1 MALQTRRMRRNAVML
16 SIQQQN
22 NINHRKRKTM
32 WVYPRP
38 QFWFEQLVVNHYQD
52 HLWREHFR
60 VSRDTFEY
68 ICGLVGPQLIRQNTI
83 LRQAITVE
91 KRVSVALWRLATGNS
106 YRTVGLTFG
115 IGRCTAMN
123 VKDEFCSALIRRAND
138 FIKFPKTEAETR
150 QAMQEFLNISRF
162 PQVVGALDGSHIPI
176 KAPKDDPNEYVN
188 RKSFHSIVLQG
199 VADAN
204 GKFLHV
210 STGYAGS
217 IHDARVLRMSAL
229 LTAIENGDIL
239 HSPTRRIGGTE
250 VKPLL
255 VADPAY
261 KLTTWCM
268 KPFPQTRA
276 LTDSQRDFNKSLS
289 SARVVI
295 EQAFG
300 LLKGRWRCL
309 LNKLDE
315 SVEKVC
321 STIIACCILHNICI
335 DCNDATEIDVANDD
349 DGFLGVPL
357 PGHDVNA
364 DGARL
369 RNIIKDILYN

>member
-1 MALQTRRMRRNAVML
+1 
-16 SIQQQN
+16 
-22 NINHRKRKTM
+22 M

-91 KRVSVALWRLATGNS
+91 KRVAVALWRLATGNS

-210 STGYAGS
+210 SYW
-217 IHDARVLRMSAL
+217 LRWKYSRCSRA
-229 LTAIENGDIL
+229 TNE
-239 HSPTRRIGGTE
+239 RIAHCNR
-250 VKPLL
+250 KWRYF
-255 VADPAY
+255 A
-261 KLTTWCM
+261 
-268 KPFPQTRA
+268 FPNA
-276 LTDSQRDFNKSLS
+276 SD
-289 SARVVI
+289 
-295 EQAFG
+295 
-300 LLKGRWRCL
+300 RWHRS
-309 LNKLDE
+309 KAT
-315 SVEKVC
+315 S
-321 STIIACCILHNICI
+321 CC
-335 DCNDATEIDVANDD
+335 
-349 DGFLGVPL
+349 
-357 PGHDVNA
+357 
-364 DGARL
+364 
-369 RNIIKDILYN
+369 

>member
-1 MALQTRRMRRNAVML
+1 M
-16 SIQQQN
+16 
-22 NINHRKRKTM
+22 
-32 WVYPRP
+32 
-38 QFWFEQLVVNHYQD
+38 
-52 HLWREHFR
+52 
-60 VSRDTFEY
+60 
-68 ICGLVGPQLIRQNTI
+68 RQNTI
-83 LRQAITVE
+83 LREAITVE
-91 KRVSVALWRLATGNS
+91 KRVAVALWRLATGIS

-123 VKDEFCSALIRRAND
+123 VKDEFCSALMRRAND
-138 FIKFPKTEAETR
+138 FIKFPKAEAETR
-150 QAMQEFLNISRF
+150 QAIQKFQDISHF
-162 PQVVGALDGSHIPI
+162 PQVIGALDGCHIPI
-176 KAPKDDPNEYVN
+176 KAPNEEPNEYVN

-204 GKFLHV
+204 RKFLHV

-217 IHDARVLRMSAL
+217 IHDARVLRMSSL
-229 LTAIENGDIL
+229 LTAIEDGDIL
-239 HSPTRRIGGTE
+239 HSPLRRIGGMQ
-250 VKPLL
+250 VKPLI

-276 LTDSQRDFNKSLS
+276 LTDRQRDFNKSLS
-289 SARVVI
+289 SARVVV

-309 LNKLDE
+309 LDKLDE
-315 SVEKVC
+315 SVDKVP
-321 STIIACCILHNICI
+321 STIITCCILHNICLEV
-335 DCNDATEIDVANDD
+335 NDGTEIDVANDE

-357 PGHDVNA
+357 PGHDINA

-369 RNIIKDILYN
+369 RNTIKDTLY